1 MNKISIELTTDQLNS
16 ITKQARDAGGADY
29 RFDINLLEGKLSE
42 SNIAEILETIEV
54 KKDYQAWRTG
64 NIAVEYECN
73 GKPSGISTTKAKY
86 VAYILVDQ
94 DQSEKIMF
102 FIRTGVL
109 MQMCSQF
116 LGVQGRDIMGGDNN
130 SSKLILLPIEELV
143 NRQML
148 FNNQLSINTNEE

>member
-1 MNKISIELTTDQLNS
+1 MNKISIDLTTDQLNS

-73 GKPSGISTTKAKY
+73 GKPSGVSTTKAKY

-94 DQSEKIMF
+94 DQTDKIMF
-102 FIRTGVL
+102 FIKTGVL
-109 MQMCSQF
+109 LQMCRQY
-116 LGVQGRDIMGGDNN
+116 LGVQGRDITGGDNYA
-130 SSKLILLPIEELV
+130 SKLILLPIEELV
-143 NRQML
+143 NKDIL
-148 FNNQLSINTNEE
+148 FNNQLSINTDEE